1 MREKSHLDRH
11 IDCTLHHIH
20 IHTFGF
26 IRFHPHLF
34 NSRRGTNST
43 LKPELTQAS
52 FYTMKCKMF
61 MTRKNPLAMTGFYVT
76 KSDIIGNVQSWRQN
90 LKFKTFL
97 QNLRSSDEN
106 FCSAV
111 WCKRKLRWKRNCDF
125 TCAMQWWN
133 AGTSTVRN
141 ARAFEYLKKEIC
153 RYWQVNNLNVLN
165 QTETR
170 LFFVRPTHA
179 IKGKRARIRGEVS
192 KKRRVTIMLTRRL
205 FRPRRENRQ
214 APTKIKNLR

>member
-20 IHTFGF
+20 IHTFAF

-43 LKPELTQAS
+43 LKPELTRAS

-76 KSDIIGNVQSWRQN
+76 KSDVIGNVQSWRQN

-97 QNLRSSDEN
+97 QNLRS
-106 FCSAV
+106 
-111 WCKRKLRWKRNCDF
+111 NCDF